1 MKNSAIILAAG
12 EGTRMKS
19 KKPKAMSE
27 VLFKPMLDW
36 VMSALNNAGIEDIC
50 IVTGY
55 AAEYIEEYV
64 SGKAET
70 VRQTERKGTGHAVMQ
85 AVEFI
90 KKNKDGN
97 VVILNGDAP
106 FIDAKTISGALEYH
120 AEKNNDVTVVAAL
133 VSDPFGYGR
142 IVRDADGDIKA
153 IVEQANAD
161 EETKL
166 INEVNSGV
174 YCFAAE
180 ILESALSKIVP
191 DKVKG
196 EYYLTD
202 AISVILGENGK
213 AGVFNAGNEKTVLGA
228 NTRSQLSR
236 LNEIARME
244 IIEKMM
250 DNGVDIPCTDGIMIG
265 PDCTIGCDTVI
276 LPGTIICGDVTIGE
290 GCVIGPNSYVE
301 NAEIGN
307 NVRFNN
313 GQIRSAKILD
323 NANIGPFVQIRPDS
337 VIGDGAHLGNFVE
350 VKNSTIGAN
359 TSVSHLT
366 YVGDSDV
373 GSGVNFGCGVV
384 TVNFNGKTK
393 NRTVIKDRAFIGCN
407 TNLVAPVTVGE
418 NSYTAAGSTITQDVP
433 DNTLAIARERQTNKE
448 GWVKEHQPYRKKV

>member
-19 KKPKAMSE
+19 SKPKAMSE

-36 VMSALNNAGIEDIC
+36 VMSAVEKAGIEDIC

-55 AAEYIEEYV
+55 AAEYIEEHV
-64 SGKAET
+64 NEKVET
-70 VRQTERKGTGHAVMQ
+70 VRQKERKGTGHAVMQ
-85 AVEFI
+85 AMDFI
-90 KKNKDGN
+90 KRNEGGN
-97 VVILNGDAP
+97 IVILNGDAP
-106 FIDAKTISGALEYH
+106 FVDSETISEAIKYH
-120 AEKNNDVTVVAAL
+120 VSKNNDVTVISAL
-133 VSDPFGYGR
+133 VSNPYGYGR
-142 IVRDADGDIKA
+142 ITRDKNGDIKG
-153 IVEQANAD
+153 IVEEASAD
-161 EETKL
+161 ENTKL
-166 INEVNSGV
+166 IKEVNSGA
-174 YCFAAE
+174 YCFKAE
-180 ILESALSKIVP
+180 ALAEVLAKITP
-191 DKVKG
+191 NNSKG

-202 AISVILGENGK
+202 AIGIILDSNGK
-213 AGVFNAGNEKTVLGA
+213 AGAFNAGNEKTVLGA
-228 NTRSQLSR
+228 NTRSQLNK
-236 LNEIARME
+236 LNELARSE
-244 IIEKMM
+244 ILEKMM
-250 DNGVDIPCTDGIMIG
+250 DNGIDIPCCDGIMIG
-265 PDCTIGCDTVI
+265 PDCSIGCDTKI
-276 LPGTIICGDVTIGE
+276 LPGTIICGNVTIGE

-307 NVRFNN
+307 NVKFNN

-350 VKNSTIGAN
+350 VKNSTIGSN

-418 NSYTAAGSTITQDVP
+418 NSYTAAGSTITEDVP